1 MFVLRCRQFQ
11 FKQYNLVWH
20 GRVFVLLFGLVLV
33 GFYTCFFLSLSLLS
47 YFDVWTNT
55 RAIVLRIFLTN
66 TNTSLSTTTY
76 RHIIRPCAD
85 VLFVCL
91 VWNIFVWLCVWKV
104 KFDCVLNVCRVFFLL
119 VISFDMIFSAKH
131 MCAAT
136 HDTIR
141 YDTAWLLVF
150 WIVWRIKYGTES
162 TDSKYNKIHKET
174 KRYKRW
180 DV

>member
-55 RAIVLRIFLTN
+55 RAIVLRIFMTN

-76 RHIIRPCAD
+76 RHTSSDLVRMFCSS
-85 VLFVCL
+85 VLFGIYSCAL
-91 VWNIFVWLCVWKV
+91 CLCVRNV
-104 KFDCVLNVCRVFFLL
+104 KFGCVLNVCRVFFP
-119 VISFDMIFSAKH
+119 SRHFF
-131 MCAAT
+131 
-136 HDTIR
+136 R
-141 YDTAWLLVF
+141 YDFLCETYVCGNTRYSMIASFLNCLAYE
-150 WIVWRIKYGTES
+150 IR
-162 TDSKYNKIHKET
+162 NKIY
-174 KRYKRW
+174 RLQI
-180 DV
+180 